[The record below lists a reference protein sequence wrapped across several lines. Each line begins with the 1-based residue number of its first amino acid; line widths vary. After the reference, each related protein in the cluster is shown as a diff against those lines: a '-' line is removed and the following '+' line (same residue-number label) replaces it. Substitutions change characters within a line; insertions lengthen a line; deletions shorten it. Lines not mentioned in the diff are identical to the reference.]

1 VGKRRPDLGADLGA
15 LALRRAQADVNN
27 DRCAA
32 KPGGLPLFMVQRRG
46 LLLFRA
52 DRWWWYVSQ
61 ERYPVL
67 WIGQVA
73 VVTLPEEID
82 VTNAEMV
89 REELL
94 SVMNQGAVLLIADMS
109 KTNFCDSA
117 GVSALV
123 RVFRRA
129 SSSAS
134 AMRMVVSTPAV
145 QRVLS
150 ITGVDRLVDIFPSVA
165 ASLAGEVE
173 PGQAQPDS
181 TIATADTDGGA

>member
-1 VGKRRPDLGADLGA
+1 
-15 LALRRAQADVNN
+15 
-27 DRCAA
+27 
-32 KPGGLPLFMVQRRG
+32 M
-46 LLLFRA
+46 
-52 DRWWWYVSQ
+52 SQ

-73 VVTLPEEID
+73 VITLPEEID
-82 VTNAEMV
+82 VTNADMV

-94 SVMNQGAVLLIADMS
+94 SVMNQGATLLIADMS

-123 RVFRRA
+123 RTFRRA
-129 SSSAS
+129 SGGAET
-134 AMRMVVSTPAV
+134 MRMVVSTPAV

-165 ASLAGEVE
+165 ASLAGQV
-173 PGQAQPDS
+173 QPDQ
-181 TIATADTDGGA
+181 IQPDRIQPGNAAAAAEADGGGA

>member
-1 VGKRRPDLGADLGA
+1 
-15 LALRRAQADVNN
+15 
-27 DRCAA
+27 
-32 KPGGLPLFMVQRRG
+32 
-46 LLLFRA
+46 
-52 DRWWWYVSQ
+52 VSQ

-82 VTNAEMV
+82 VTNADMV
-89 REELL
+89 RDELL
-94 SVMNQGAVLLIADMS
+94 SVMNQGATLLIADMS

-117 GVSALV
+117 GVRALV
-123 RVFRRA
+123 RVFRQA

-165 ASLAGEVE
+165 ASLAGEAE
-173 PGQAQPDS
+173 PGQAQPDN
-181 TIATADTDGGA
+181 TTATADTDGGA

>member
-1 VGKRRPDLGADLGA
+1 
-15 LALRRAQADVNN
+15 
-27 DRCAA
+27 
-32 KPGGLPLFMVQRRG
+32 M
-46 LLLFRA
+46 
-52 DRWWWYVSQ
+52 SQ
-61 ERYPVL
+61 ERFPVL

-73 VVTLPEEID
+73 VVTLPPEID

-94 SVMNQGAVLLIADMS
+94 GVLNQGAALLIADLS
-109 KTNFCDSA
+109 KTSFCDSA

-129 SSSAS
+129 AASES

-150 ITGVDRLVDIFPSVA
+150 ITGVDRLVDTFPSVA
-165 ASLAGEVE
+165 ASLAG
-173 PGQAQPDS
+173 PGGQSGQTDQVQPDN
-181 TIATADTDGGA
+181 AVAKADTDGGA